1 MITSEKSSLL
11 ISFVDEKIQGIA
23 ETGKKTLHC
32 PPLLSGHIEFC
43 NPVAGIADVVFVGK
57 TGITYPSPAK
67 AALAELFNRKCGVA
81 EVTIMPSETPRYF
94 CRELP
99 LFTKRFYLLFQ
110 FKVDIVLPFLPG
122 RIRSLRALFPD
133 RQAVPPSLTGN
144 C

>member
-57 TGITYPSPAK
+57 TGITHPSPAK
-67 AALAELFNRKCGVA
+67 AALAEALQQEMWSCRGHNNAFRNSPVLLSGTPPVHEEVLSPFSVQGRYCSSLSARTYQVFESLF
-81 EVTIMPSETPRYF
+81 
-94 CRELP
+94 
-99 LFTKRFYLLFQ
+99 FQ
-110 FKVDIVLPFLPG
+110 IVKPFLHP
-122 RIRSLRALFPD
+122 
-133 RQAVPPSLTGN
+133 
-144 C
+144 